1 MDRYKK
7 EKNAVTLV
15 FPWERGCRMEQ
26 LIIRGN
32 ILFTAQMNELQ
43 VFPRGYAV
51 CRDGIRAKYVRG
63 RKLFETRNSL

>member
-1 MDRYKK
+1 
-7 EKNAVTLV
+7 
-15 FPWERGCRMEQ
+15 MEQ

-63 RKLFETRNSL
+63 RKLFETRNSR